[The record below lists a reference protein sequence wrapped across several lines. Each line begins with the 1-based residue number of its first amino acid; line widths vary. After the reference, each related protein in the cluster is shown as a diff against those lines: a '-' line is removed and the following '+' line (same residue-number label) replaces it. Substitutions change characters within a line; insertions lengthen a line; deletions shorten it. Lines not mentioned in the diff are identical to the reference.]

1 VPGSRWQD
9 AAMSE
14 YGRIVGESSKVG
26 GGGGGSHDL
35 ASQVLATL
43 SDAVDQVLAVPPE
56 ILLAVVAVIIVGWIL
71 LKR

>member
-1 VPGSRWQD
+1 
-9 AAMSE
+9 MTE
-14 YGRIVGESSKVG
+14 YGRIVGESSRVGG

-35 ASQVLATL
+35 AGQVLATL

-56 ILLAVVAVIIVGWIL
+56 ILLAIVAVIIVGWIL